1 MRDRVGNI
9 IDDRFV
15 LRERIGDGR
24 MSSVYL
30 ASDDA
35 SDGAEVVVKLL
46 DTAHPDEIKRELF
59 KRETTSLETLNHP
72 NIARLAH
79 SGWSESAEAFY
90 LVLDYFPYSLDM
102 YLKGEIRAQ
111 LRDFDIYRTMRELA
125 EALAHAHSKNIV
137 HRDIKP
143 SNILLDHSGAPFLAD
158 FGISKMLT
166 DLTVGETLA
175 GYWSGGY
182 ASPEQRARKAVGPE
196 SDVYSLGA
204 VFYHMLSGQSPPADG
219 PTPDLVDKSVTA
231 PPPLKNALKRILS
244 ENPDERTPA
253 GASLQSTLE
262 ITRRMERLPSHYLI
276 LTNNA
281 IRDIVS
287 SGYVLSEDWQ
297 TIVNTVKEDLGGPGW
312 DDEVHVQRDR
322 RTEGDIVIMGAGL
335 RLICAQDEEGGD
347 ALAVK
352 AVHSPHMDELEAW
365 RRNSMPYRAK
375 WAPVRGYFRS
385 EQEPSELQEA
395 TAELTEM
402 LSKLST
408 YERVETVSK
417 EKRNTRSDFIE
428 KWDVALNEARKRIE
442 ADEPSLRYS
451 NVTEDGGYL
460 RFRLAEESDDIAWE
474 GDAPLAVRGSGD
486 GRHLTPVG
494 NLVDIRGRVVIVAR
508 DNWNSRGQDSR
519 QLPKTGFLTTN
530 TIEVQSAHSRQQNA
544 VRLFR
549 NRDDMPNPKLADA
562 IAYPSAATRTSAPEV
577 EFFQDRLS
585 DDKKDAVRRALAS
598 NELFL
603 IQGPPG
609 TGKTAVIAEIA
620 LQILK
625 KDPDARILLTS
636 QSNVAV
642 DHALT
647 RIADAAGDSPPE
659 MIRLGRTDKIGYG
672 GEDWTL
678 KGRSLALRREVVAK
692 CEPII
697 DEMRLEAR
705 AIRAAIKADGAT
717 DDSEPEDGA
726 IPEEWVAEAR
736 SLLEQLNEYEAEYES
751 ARRDP
756 TTSGNLETMA
766 ATVER
771 TRAELKDV
779 LDSLV
784 GLLTNPADTENASP
798 EETLDMIIR
807 ATSPSDSSDSES
819 EDEDTRRLR
828 RTQEL
833 RKTVDDWT
841 KVVGFS
847 DDFHKLIGNSARV
860 VAATCLYSGRRG
872 FGFRDDDA
880 YFDWAII
887 DEAGRATAPEALIPI
902 VKSRRAI
909 LVGDERQLPPMLDE
923 ILSEESTFSSDDE
936 DRLDKSLFQS
946 LVEEV
951 EKSGG
956 EQRIAS
962 LKTQYR
968 MRPEIGNLI
977 SETFYD
983 GNLENGSLGRRR
995 GVLDDILAPVSWI
1008 TTSSM
1013 PDKQENRMLSS
1024 YANPLE
1030 VNVIRQILDKM
1041 RDRWSGRGRLSV
1053 GVITGYSTQ
1062 VERLTNN
1069 IQPDDSELWRD
1080 IQIEVATV
1088 DSFQGRECDVV
1099 IYSTVRSNRE
1109 QRIGF
1114 LRDVRRVNVALS
1126 RARNTL
1132 IIVGD
1137 ARMMRTAMTGLER
1150 NPFASVLEHIQ
1161 RRPYD
1166 ECRMV
1171 DARLVEFL

>member
-1 MRDRVGNI
+1 MRDRVGGV
-9 IDDRFV
+9 IDGRFV
-15 LRERIGDGR
+15 LKERIGDGR

-79 SGWSESAEAFY
+79 SGWSEAEEAFY

-102 YLKGEIRAQ
+102 YLKGEIRSQ
-111 LRDFDIYRTMRELA
+111 LRDFDIYRTMRELS

-182 ASPEQRARKAVGPE
+182 ASPEQRANKAVGPE

-204 VFYHMLSGQSPPADG
+204 VFFQMLSGQSPPAEG
-219 PTPDLVDKSVTA
+219 PTPDLVDASVTA
-231 PPPLKNALKRILS
+231 RPPLKNALKRMLA
-244 ENPDERTPA
+244 ENPEERTPA
-253 GASLQSTLE
+253 GASLPATLE
-262 ITRRMERLPSHYLI
+262 FTRLMERLPSHCLI
-276 LTNNA
+276 VTNTA
-281 IRDIVS
+281 IRDIED
-287 SGYVLSEDWQ
+287 SGYIQSGDWQ
-297 TIVNTVKEDLGGPGW
+297 TIVDAIQEDLGGPGW
-312 DDEVHVQRDR
+312 DGEIHVQRDR
-322 RTEGDIVIMGAGL
+322 RNESDIVILGASF
-335 RLICAQDEEGGD
+335 RLICAQAEEGD
-347 ALAVK
+347 AFAIK

-365 RRNSMPYRAK
+365 RRNSMPYRAR
-375 WAPVRGYFRS
+375 WMPVRGYFRQ
-385 EQEPSELQEA
+385 EQDASSLRDA
-395 TAELTEM
+395 VAELTDM

-408 YERVETVSK
+408 YEKVESASK
-417 EKRNTRSDFIE
+417 EKRNSRNEFIE
-428 KWDVALNEARKRIE
+428 RWDIALNNVRRRIE

-451 NVTEDGGYL
+451 SVTDDGGYL
-460 RFRLAEESDDIAWE
+460 RFRLTEEPADDIGWE
-474 GDAPLAVRGSGD
+474 DDAPLAARELGD
-486 GRHLTPVG
+486 RLHLTPVG
-494 NLVDIRGRVVIVAR
+494 NLVDIRGRVVNVAR
-508 DNWNSRGQDSR
+508 DNRSPRWQDDENI
-519 QLPKTGFLTTN
+519 PKTGFLTTN
-530 TIEVQSAHSRQQNA
+530 TIEVRSAYSRQRNA

-549 NRDDMPNPKLADA
+549 HRDDMPNPKLADA
-562 IAYPSAATRTSAPEV
+562 ISDPDAATRTSLAEV
-577 EFFQDRLS
+577 EFFQDHLS

-647 RIADAAGDSPPE
+647 RIASAAGGSPPE
-659 MIRLGRTDKIGYG
+659 MIRLGRTDKVAYG

-697 DEMRLEAR
+697 DELRRREREVR
-705 AIRAAIKADGAT
+705 ASIKSDDAANVP
-717 DDSEPEDGA
+717 EPEDDS
-726 IPEEWVAEAR
+726 IPEEWVAEAKG
-736 SLLEQLNEYEAEYES
+736 LLEQLREYEAEYES
-751 ARRDP
+751 ARRDA

-771 TRAELKDV
+771 TRAELNGV

-784 GLLTNPADTENASP
+784 GLLPNPTDAENDSP

-807 ATSPSDSSDSES
+807 AASPSNSSDSES
-819 EDEDTRRLR
+819 DDEDARRLR
-828 RTQEL
+828 KTQEL
-833 RKTVDDWT
+833 RNTVSDWM
-841 KVVGFS
+841 KVVGLG
-847 DDFHKLIGNSARV
+847 DDFHKLIGNSARI

-872 FGFRDDDA
+872 FGFRDDDS

-887 DEAGRATAPEALIPI
+887 DEAGRATAPEALVPI

-909 LVGDERQLPPMLDE
+909 LVGDEHQLPPMLDE
-923 ILSEESTFSSDDE
+923 ILSEESVSTPDDE
-936 DRLDKSLFQS
+936 AMLDKSLFQS
-946 LVEEV
+946 LVEQV

-956 EQRIAS
+956 EQHIAS

-983 GNLENGSLGRRR
+983 GKLENGSLGRRR

-1013 PDKQENRMLSS
+1013 PDRQENRMLSS
-1024 YANPLE
+1024 YVNDLE
-1030 VNVIRQILDKM
+1030 ADIVRQILDKM
-1041 RDRWSGRGRLSV
+1041 RDRWSGRSGLSV
-1053 GVITGYSTQ
+1053 GVISGYSAQ
-1062 VERLTNN
+1062 VETLTNR
-1069 IQPDDSELWRD
+1069 IRPDDRELWRD
-1080 IQIEVATV
+1080 FQIEVATV

-1099 IYSTVRSNRE
+1099 IYSTVRSNKE
-1109 QRIGF
+1109 LRIGF
-1114 LRDVRRVNVALS
+1114 LRDIRRVNVALS
-1126 RARNTL
+1126 RARDTL
-1132 IIVGD
+1132 VIVGD
-1137 ARMMRTAMTGLER
+1137 ARMMRTAPTGIER
-1150 NPFASVLEHIQ
+1150 NPFASVLEHMR
-1161 RRPYD
+1161 RRPD

-1171 DARLVEFL
+1171 DAGLVRLL